1 MALRKALRLSG
12 VKQAIG
18 WSTPTIYRKMAEGR
32 FPQSHRM
39 DPDGQAVIWWQD
51 EVEAWQEG
59 KWQPSIS
66 PLPVGEAS

>member
-39 DPDGQAVIWWQD
+39 DPDGQAVIW
-51 EVEAWQEG
+51 
-59 KWQPSIS
+59 
-66 PLPVGEAS
+66 